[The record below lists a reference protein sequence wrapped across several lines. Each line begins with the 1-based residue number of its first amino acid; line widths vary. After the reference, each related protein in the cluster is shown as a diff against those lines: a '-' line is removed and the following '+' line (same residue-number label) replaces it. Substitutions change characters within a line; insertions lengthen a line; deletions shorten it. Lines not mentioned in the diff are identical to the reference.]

1 MASSEPG
8 AAPVYKPGVAAL
20 YTQLGIPCVALVHNS
35 GLFWADWFLRRPGTI
50 VVEYLEAIPPGL
62 PKRKFMSVLES
73 RMEEAITRLL
83 REPPVQINL
92 SRVKASEP

>member
-1 MASSEPG
+1 
-8 AAPVYKPGVAAL
+8 
-20 YTQLGIPCVALVHNS
+20 
-35 GLFWADWFLRRPGTI
+35 LRRPGTI

-62 PKRKFMSVLES
+62 PKREFMSVLES